1 MSQGPLGFILWL
13 ICLLLILWSVREGA
27 RQAGAEL
34 IVEYGNTIQILT
46 LIFVAVLGAMVHDVT
61 SGNPAATVKDWRV
74 PAFFGAMLLPFALE
88 IFRRRISITDQ
99 QVTFISPWSR
109 RLTVPWTE
117 ITGVEYQEW
126 LQWHRLD
133 LAGGRSV
140 YLSDL
145 LSGKEQFFGMVA
157 RRRSQ
162 QESAAEHAEHANQ
175 NSPAQ
180 LTQSTPSEKEL

>member
-13 ICLLLILWSVREGA
+13 IVAILMYRSVQGGA
-27 RQAGAEL
+27 RHAGAEL
-34 IVEYGNTIQILT
+34 VVEYGRTIQILA
-46 LIFVAVLGAMVHDVT
+46 LIFVAVLAFMTHDVT

-74 PAFFGAMLLPFALE
+74 PAFFGAIVLPLVLE
-88 IFRRRISITDQ
+88 ILRRRIIITDQ
-99 QVTFISPWSR
+99 QVTFISPWGR
-109 RLTVPWTE
+109 RLTIPWTD
-117 ITGVEYQEW
+117 ISGVEYQEW

-162 QESAAEHAEHANQ
+162 QEAAANQ
-175 NSPAQ
+175 AEQAKPNLP
-180 LTQSTPSEKEL
+180 TQKAK

>member
-13 ICLLLILWSVREGA
+13 IVAILIYRSA
-27 RQAGAEL
+27 RAEARPAGTEL
-34 IVEYGNTIQILT
+34 VVEYGNTIQILA
-46 LIFVAVLGAMVHDVT
+46 LVFVAVLGAMVHDVT

-74 PAFFGAMLLPFALE
+74 PAFFGAIVLPLGLE
-88 IFRRRISITDQ
+88 IFRRRVIITDQ

-109 RLTVPWTE
+109 RLTVPWTD
-117 ITGVEYQEW
+117 ICGVEYQDW

-133 LAGGRSV
+133 LAGERCV

-145 LSGKEQFFGMVA
+145 LSGKEEFFGMVA

-162 QESAAEHAEHANQ
+162 QA
-175 NSPAQ
+175 
-180 LTQSTPSEKEL
+180 LKTDDFM